1 MDLTK
6 TTALVTGSNRGM
18 GRQIVKCLIAAGV
31 PKIYATA
38 RDPAKIADLVD
49 GTRVESFALD
59 VTVPDQVA
67 AAAARCTDIGLLINN
82 AGVNRNR
89 PMIGEPEALANAR
102 AEMEVN
108 YFGMLSMCRAF
119 APVLAA
125 NGGGMIVA
133 MLSLLARVCIPAI
146 GTYSASKAAGLSL
159 VQGVRAELAGQGTHV
174 LAVMPGSVDTDMTP
188 GGLAKPEDI
197 AASVIEAIGA
207 DVEDLYPDAMA
218 LDIIESLARDAKALE
233 KELAAYV
240 LE

>member
-1 MDLTK
+1 MDITK
-6 TTALVTGSNRGM
+6 TTVLVTGSNRGM
-18 GRQIVKCLIAAGV
+18 GRQIVKCLIAAGA

-38 RDPAKIADLVD
+38 RDPAKVADLVD

-59 VTVPDQVA
+59 VTDPDQVA
-67 AAAARCTDIGLLINN
+67 AAAERCGDIGLLISN

-89 PMIGEPEALANAR
+89 PLIGEPDAIANAR

-108 YFGMLSMCRAF
+108 YFGTLSMCRAF

-133 MLSLLARVCIPAI
+133 MLSLLGRVCVPAM

-159 VQGVRAELAGQGTHV
+159 AQGVRAELAAQGTHV
-174 LAVMPGSVDTDMTP
+174 MSVMPGPVDTDMTP
-188 GGLAKPEDI
+188 GGPAKPEDV
-197 AASVIEAIGA
+197 AAAVIEAIKA

-218 LDIIESLARDAKALE
+218 QGVSEGLARDAKAVE
-233 KELAAYV
+233 KELAGY
-240 LE
+240 LPD

>member
-89 PMIGEPEALANAR
+89 PMIGKPEALANAR
-102 AEMEVN
+102 AEMEVS

-133 MLSLLARVCIPAI
+133 MLSLLARV
-146 GTYSASKAAGLSL
+146 
-159 VQGVRAELAGQGTHV
+159 H
-174 LAVMPGSVDTDMTP
+174 PGDRH
-188 GGLAKPEDI
+188 L
-197 AASVIEAIGA
+197 
-207 DVEDLYPDAMA
+207 
-218 LDIIESLARDAKALE
+218 
-233 KELAAYV
+233 
-240 LE
+240 